1 MKVKLGDV
9 CEIIRNGASIKQHEN
24 TGGIPI
30 TRIETISEKIFNRNK
45 LGYAGIN
52 SVEEY
57 KDYILRNDDILM
69 SHINSEKHLGKV
81 AIYNQINN
89 EHIIHGM
96 NLLMLRIKKEI
107 FLPKYAIYY
116 FETPLF
122 LQQIKRITKHSVN
135 QASFTVSELKKI
147 YINLPP
153 LDEQRHI
160 AAVLDKVSDLIA
172 LRKKQLAKLDELVK
186 ARFVEMFGDCK
197 INPKKWRICNLED
210 IAQVGSS
217 KRVFVEELKKTGIPF
232 YRGTEVGMLAEGKD
246 IIPELFITQEHY
258 EELSQ
263 ACGKPK
269 IGDLL
274 MPSICPD
281 GRIWIVDSVEPF
293 YFKDG
298 RVLWVHDID
307 KRFNPVFLLHTLKER
322 IMIDYNS
329 IASGT
334 TFSEI
339 KIFSLKKCKVF
350 DVCIEIQNRFADFA
364 EQVDK
369 QKMIVKQSLEK
380 LETLKKSLMQEYF
393 G

>member
-9 CEIIRNGASIKQHEN
+9 CDKGTSGIAQKDLENCTGDYPIYGAA
-24 TGGIPI
+24 GF
-30 TRIETISEKIFNRNK
+30 ISNVDFYQQEKPYIAVVK
-45 LGYAGIN
+45 DGAGIGRIMKLPAKS
-52 SVEEY
+52 SVIGTMQ
-57 KDYILRNDDILM
+57 YILPNEKVDISYLAYAM
-69 SHINSEKHLGKV
+69 E
-81 AIYNQINN
+81 Y
-89 EHIIHGM
+89 M
-96 NLLMLRIKKEI
+96 NLAKYYTGATIPHIYFRDYKKE
-107 FLPKYAIYY
+107 
-116 FETPLF
+116 E
-122 LQQIKRITKHSVN
+122 
-135 QASFTVSELKKI
+135 
-147 YINLPP
+147 INLID
-153 LDEQRHI
+153 LNEQRHI

>member
-9 CEIIRNGASIKQHEN
+9 CEINMGQSPASTTYNEEKI
-24 TGGIPI
+24 GIPFFQGNVDFGEI
-30 TRIETISEKIFNRNK
+30 FPTVRIWCSEPKKISHY
-45 LGYAGIN
+45 G
-52 SVEEY
+52 
-57 KDYILRNDDILM
+57 DILI
-69 SHINSEKHLGKV
+69 SVRAPIGALNFSNCDCCIGRGLAALTVDKEVCLQKYLWYVLINKIEELNSKGTGSTFKAINKSILSET
-81 AIYNQINN
+81 
-89 EHIIHGM
+89 E
-96 NLLMLRIKKEI
+96 
-107 FLPKYAIYY
+107 F
-116 FETPLF
+116 
-122 LQQIKRITKHSVN
+122 
-135 QASFTVSELKKI
+135 
-147 YINLPP
+147 NLPD
-153 LDEQRHI
+153 LVEQRHI